1 MANVF
6 DVSCPLNPGV
16 VFWPS
21 YPTLTALTP
30 LGALALVGEFQKLLH
45 CPACDRPQTYNILWF
60 KIQEGNSAEEENQRW
75 CKIQDP
81 CGTTDE
87 YINRKAVRVFLRLNG
102 HFPGLAELNI
112 KSTVRHLSF
121 WWHLSNGSSHLV
133 WSKHHCDHR
142 PCRSF
147 AMLGAKAVR
156 IPRRRI
162 AASASQT
169 RCQNTVRTTRLDP
182 GNHRSP
188 QRCGSFVPRGLHAWP
203 PTCQAENQGDY
214 TWNMTLRT
222 SSWLTVAMLISFRP
236 WKSNRCTARSYCP
249 APQCLPA
256 AGSDPYGLC
265 LKTQDTTPR

>member
-1 MANVF
+1 MNTSTGRLCV
-6 DVSCPLNPGV
+6 C
-16 VFWPS
+16 
-21 YPTLTALTP
+21 
-30 LGALALVGEFQKLLH
+30 
-45 CPACDRPQTYNILWF
+45 
-60 KIQEGNSAEEENQRW
+60 
-75 CKIQDP
+75 
-81 CGTTDE
+81 
-87 YINRKAVRVFLRLNG
+87 FLRLNG
-102 HFPGLAELNI
+102 RFPGLAELNI

-249 APQCLPA
+249 APQCHPA

-265 LKTQDTTPR
+265 LKPKIQRQDSLDLSHFQTWKNLHGKMKTQKWVATLGATDVQHKSDTPLSVR